1 MVDNAC
7 QPIIEIKA
15 AKQMQLLHIM
25 ENNFEKVAS
34 LDQSST
40 FDGKVGTLPS
50 REHLT
55 IDPSTTPV
63 VMPDRRVPI
72 AVKAKLKTE
81 LDSMVDRGIVTP
93 VTEPTPWISQLVVAN
108 EPNGK
113 IRVCIDPKYL
123 NKALQRE
130 HYTMP
135 IPDDVLH
142 ELSSSKVFTKVVL
155 QNGYWHVQLDEES
168 SLLTTFQTRFGRFR
182 FLRLPFG
189 LKVSAEIF
197 ERKIREL
204 FGDMSDVACMRN
216 DIIIH
221 GKTQKEHEDQ
231 LKIFMA
237 KCDQFGVKLNR
248 EKLELAK
255 DSITF
260 VGHIISEKG
269 MSTDPQKVEAITKLP
284 SPASTKDVRRVL
296 GMVQYL
302 SRYIPNLTNIVQP
315 LQNLLR
321 KDVTFVWSVSQEKA
335 LRAMKQAIVQS
346 PTLAIYDH
354 QKRTF
359 TRERYL

>member
-1 MVDNAC
+1 
-7 QPIIEIKA
+7 
-15 AKQMQLLHIM
+15 
-25 ENNFEKVAS
+25 
-34 LDQSST
+34 
-40 FDGKVGTLPS
+40 
-50 REHLT
+50 
-55 IDPSTTPV
+55 
-63 VMPDRRVPI
+63 
-72 AVKAKLKTE
+72 
-81 LDSMVDRGIVTP
+81 MVDRGIVTP
-93 VTEPTPWISQLVVAN
+93 VTKPTPWVSQLVVAN
-108 EPNGK
+108 KPNGK

-130 HYTMP
+130 PYTMP

-142 ELSSSKVFTKVVL
+142 ELSSSRVFTKVVL

-221 GKTQKEHEDQ
+221 GKTQKEHEDR